1 MVNLQAA
8 LPNLTKQSRAS
19 RMYVE
24 SSFQE
29 HVVQKH
35 RVYRHEEHRN
45 NSGVREVYVMN
56 NFMSIQTST
65 ANKEL
70 SWFWFVQ
77 SQSTAVQIH
86 HCIPLGIHWN
96 WLPHCL
102 QDRWS
107 RNRVFFFC
115 QTTLIKGRSGKGK
128 AGVAQRPPA
137 LSCPG
142 APLSLS
148 EDWHGA
154 PRIDGGSE
162 GISSTTNKGTSN
174 IWGRIDYP
182 PVI

>member
-107 RNRVFFFC
+107 RNRVFFLSNH
-115 QTTLIKGRSGKGK
+115 TN
-128 AGVAQRPPA
+128 QRKVGQGQ
-137 LSCPG
+137 SRC
-142 APLSLS
+142 SS
-148 EDWHGA
+148 EA
-154 PRIDGGSE
+154 ACFVVSGGSFSLVR
-162 GISSTTNKGTSN
+162 GLTWRTKDWWRI
-174 IWGRIDYP
+174 GRDIKHHK
-182 PVI
+182 